1 MVSGRLDLFIAK
13 LPINTVVLTLN
24 CYDSTSELL
33 TIPCNKPLILQHGK
47 IKQTIQLQLL
57 EGREC
62 FADFIEMNYELA
74 RRLQLTALR
83 RYLLT
88 YNPLNQALT
97 IKSSPLSEVTAI
109 LLSAEQSSTT
119 LSVGYEL
126 LSRLGIPEREGK
138 TVKVRQGKYV
148 ASFRLHVPS
157 NLSDERLR
165 LPSIWFQRWNLKNN
179 QSYLLQY
186 DQRTSTLNLTSSNHS
201 SH

>member
-13 LPINTVVLTLN
+13 LPINNVVLTLN

-33 TIPCNKPLILQHGK
+33 TIPSNKPLILQRGK
-47 IKQTIQLQLL
+47 IKQTVQLQLL

-62 FADFIEMNYELA
+62 FADFIEMDYTLA

-83 RYLLT
+83 RYLLI
-88 YNPLNQALT
+88 YNPLDQTLT
-97 IKSSPLSEVTAI
+97 IKPSPLSEVTAI
-109 LLSAEQSSTT
+109 LSSATQSSTT

-126 LSRLGIPEREGK
+126 LSRLGIPEREGMLI
-138 TVKVRQGKYV
+138 KVQQGKHV

-165 LPSIWFQRWNLKNN
+165 LSLSWLQKWKLKANH
-179 QSYLLQY
+179 SYLLQY
-186 DQRTSTLNLTSSNHS
+186 DQRTSTLNLISS
-201 SH
+201 SHSGR